1 MIFLVCSMSRSWEYS
16 SVIAE
21 EYHIVKKNIWF
32 IYLANIILRV
42 AGSISANP
50 LIYGILDKK
59 LLTYWKLFRKKKQRP
74 QAN

>member
-1 MIFLVCSMSRSWEYS
+1 MSRSWEYS
-16 SVIAE
+16 PVIAG

-32 IYLANIILRV
+32 IYLANILRV
-42 AGSISANP
+42 GGSISANP

-59 LLTYWKLFRKKKQRP
+59 LLAYWKLCRKKKQRP